1 MKELSLKTLAIFIA
15 PLSLTGCIQSA
26 IECDSKEATSRIS
39 SDFRSN
45 LESKLPPGAMDFI
58 SDISVT
64 EIVTLKADTDAGLR
78 SCEAKVVVRAKG
90 SDEFAY
96 QNIRY
101 TNQTVKGGTEESR
114 TIYDFVDT
122 FSHIDKYVFDI
133 VRNPYYQHQ
142 AEQVGLKT
150 SEQFLA
156 YRDANNTIS
165 TSTSKKSEILKRN
178 STLTA
183 ELQVLEPKVSS
194 FISSVRSGKT
204 AIQPNDFIDIAPVTV
219 NPRKSITTEHISN
232 YIEFDTA
239 VTNKSTKTIDSI
251 TLHAYVY
258 LDESNTP
265 IREGTYA
272 SVKLEAG
279 LNPGETRVEKIS
291 IDPAD
296 HLINDFTETTAWKK
310 AKTTTIVLRPVSM
323 RNDEGRKIEFDSRKS
338 NFGIEEVTKVGSITW
353 DSYISALNELQSNK
367 KLLIELDNKITKAQ
381 QTLAELKAS

>member
-1 MKELSLKTLAIFIA
+1 MKKLSLKALVICAA
-15 PLSLTGCIQSA
+15 PLSLTGCFQNA
-26 IECDSKEATSRIS
+26 IDCDSREATSRIS

-45 LESKLPPGAMDFI
+45 LENKLPPGAMDFI

-64 EIVTLKADTDAGLR
+64 EIVTLKADTDAGLK
-78 SCEAKVVVRAKG
+78 SCEAKVVVRAKD
-90 SDEFAY
+90 SEEFAY

-122 FSHIDKYVFDI
+122 FSYIDKYVFDI
-133 VRNPYYQHQ
+133 VRDSYYQRE

-156 YRDANNTIS
+156 YRDASNTIT
-165 TSTSKKSEILKRN
+165 TSTSKKSEIVKRN

-183 ELQVLEPKVSS
+183 DLQVLEPKVSS

-204 AIQPNDFIDIAPVTV
+204 ATQPNDFIDTAPVTV
-219 NPRKSITTEHISN
+219 DPQKSITRKLISK

-239 VTNKSTKTIDSI
+239 VTNKSTKAIDSI

-258 LDESNTP
+258 LDNSNTP
-265 IREGTYA
+265 IREGVYA
-272 SVKLEAG
+272 SIKLESG
-279 LNPGETRVEKIS
+279 LNPGETRVAKIS

-323 RNDEGRKIEFDSRKS
+323 RNDEGREIEFDSRRS
-338 NFGIEEVTKVGSITW
+338 NFGIEETTKIGSITW
-353 DSYISALNELQSNK
+353 DSYISALNELQINK

-381 QTLAELKAS
+381 QTLAKLKAS